1 MDPVRVLL
9 DQARPLPPI
18 LRTVADSVYG
28 EFEPLDTETGKPI
41 ESPEVLRHRTMAKV
55 DLDEANLKPLLGLS
69 LILRVANETVPAEEH
84 ETSDPQGWSIS
95 VLNVLPPFVQKG
107 LNHPLFKLRQRGQ
120 TGATTTI
127 EGVVVARDDRFVFQG
142 TDTRRRL
149 PFNATM
155 RLPDVGLRRFRE
167 ESGAPIMCT
176 GIMLGLRSSGETF
189 GTLFELLAVPG
200 IEPMDQDDAVG
211 MRNFRERYRAAL
223 EAAGVRNLRETVAE
237 LKKLGFTDEDLLKDR
252 LREMRDRG
260 PKPLRPF

>member
-1 MDPVRVLL
+1 M
-9 DQARPLPPI
+9 
-18 LRTVADSVYG
+18 
-28 EFEPLDTETGKPI
+28 
-41 ESPEVLRHRTMAKV
+41 
-55 DLDEANLKPLLGLS
+55 DLDEDNLNPLFGLS
-69 LILRVANETVPAEEH
+69 LILRASNETVPAEAH
-84 ETSDPQGWSIS
+84 ETNDPQGWSIS
-95 VLNVLPPFVQKG
+95 VVNVIPPFVQEG

-142 TDTRRRL
+142 TDTRHVACPLTRQCVCL
-149 PFNATM
+149 
-155 RLPDVGLRRFRE
+155 DVGMRRFRE
-167 ESGAPIMCT
+167 ENGAPIMCT

-189 GTLFELLAVPG
+189 GALFELLAVPG
-200 IEPMDQDDAVG
+200 IEPVDKDDAVG

-237 LKKLGFTDEDLLKDR
+237 LKKLGFTDEDWLKDR